1 MAVFRIQ
8 KTENYTVMSNTHFK
22 DRRLSLKAMGILSL
36 MLSLPDNWDYSV
48 AGLAAIVS
56 DGRDSI
62 NKALSELEKYGY
74 LERVRVTNEKGQ
86 FAGYDYNVYEV
97 PKTEKPY
104 TENPYTENPKT
115 EKPFTENPEQLN
127 TNTSNTKKS
136 NTKKTSIKAFTPP
149 TVEEVAAYCRERN
162 NGINPESFVDY
173 YESNGWMVGRNKMK
187 DWKAAVRT
195 WERNSYSGQ
204 KQQKPQTPNAT
215 LYAGVE
221 RISTDEFI

>member
-22 DRRLSLKAMGILSL
+22 DKRLSLKAMGILSL

-74 LERVRVTNEKGQ
+74 LERVRATNEKGQ
-86 FAGYDYNVYEV
+86 FAGYVYNVYEV
-97 PKTEKPY
+97 QKTEKPF
-104 TENPYTENPKT
+104 TENPYTEKPKT

-127 TNTSNTKKS
+127 TNTSNTNTS
-136 NTKKTSIKAFTPP
+136 NTKKSSTKSFTPP
-149 TVEEVAAYCRERN
+149 TVEEVDAYCRERN
-162 NGINPESFVDY
+162 NNINPERFVDY
-173 YESNGWMVGRNKMK
+173 YESNGWKVGRNSMK

-195 WERNSYSGQ
+195 WERNGYQ
-204 KQQKPQTPNAT
+204 KQQKPQTPNSA

-221 RISTDEFI
+221 RMPTDEYL